1 MTTSAVFFLLGP
13 LTATSDCAPSG
24 YNPTVPYYAASCPTG
39 YTSACAHGLDDATT
53 VCCPTARAL
62 TCASSAKVWSSLTL
76 SCEER
81 FASSYTAK
89 VTTTSVFVDTDETGT
104 AIVVFTPDFDAVNAF
119 GLEYIPMT
127 STSSGSST
135 AKATTTATTN
145 LSSSTVTTT
154 STTSATSAA
163 ANNTNRTSLSSGA
176 IAGIVV
182 AAVAFILIIALT
194 WNRSKIT
201 MWIHRHSAPRPDRKE
216 EKVYS
221 NTFQSN
227 PGRYPTGYPA
237 ARVVQPVELESAL
250 RASELSSRRQI
261 GEIEGTAVYEKAP

>member
-1 MTTSAVFFLLGP
+1 MT
-13 LTATSDCAPSG
+13 DD
-24 YNPTVPYYAASCPTG
+24 YEAS
-39 YTSACAHGLDDATT
+39 
-53 VCCPTARAL
+53 ARAL
-62 TCASSAKVWSSLTL
+62 TCASSAKVYNSLTL

-104 AIVVFTPDFDAVNAF
+104 ATVVFTPDFDAVNAF

-127 STSSGSST
+127 STSSSSST
-135 AKATTTATTN
+135 AEATPTATATTATTK

-154 STTSATSAA
+154 STTSTA
-163 ANNTNRTSLSSGA
+163 ANNTNKTSLSSGA

-201 MWIHRHSAPRPDRKE
+201 MWTHRHSAPRPDRI
-216 EKVYS
+216 EKNMYS
-221 NTFQSN
+221 NTFQSS
-227 PGRYPTGYPA
+227 PG
-237 ARVVQPVELESAL
+237 
-250 RASELSSRRQI
+250 
-261 GEIEGTAVYEKAP
+261 